1 MAEWQIDEQQLDRL
15 NLLLQHSGDV
25 LVHNCV
31 TRTAQESK
39 LFPVLP
45 YVMNAMMETY
55 YRYPDMIREASA
67 GVSPEELG
75 RRARESTHYL
85 SALTSWATLNY
96 YLNGRGLLIRL
107 GLYRPEDNLE
117 DLWTVSDWWMRFQ
130 ASYRQAEG
138 HAWAL
143 DGRDA
148 LKIHQERTLQV
159 FEADAY
165 EVDEALLSATTKF
178 MSSATQYSFLVNC
191 ESRSGLQAAG
201 PYRISESLLLHTR
214 DFMNLGECDLS
225 WVDGIGAAMPYNNL
239 TVSLITDDVRI
250 EVTDWG
256 TAYTVPEEYS
266 GRIRGVGLYT
276 SDFLT
281 DGYVPVGMGSK
292 AELTDTLLQL
302 ADVCAKATRELYS
315 RFAGFTNVQL
325 TEAGVYTYISA
336 ANGIA
341 HAAGTYRQAQWE
353 FVDERMRRLWPIF
366 NEEYAM
372 DAYIDH
378 FALSTGRNS
387 AWNEYYMETNSY
399 GSWRS
404 GSGPLPENG
413 RNAMTVSRRVL
424 LDDDYARRVNPN
436 GVSDCRGTSSLPPK
450 TSAYTTSQGRLTEE
464 QLNEAA
470 RGFTSPVFEE
480 PWASIDDAWVKWH
493 WNDQDVQGLYRHTQ
507 RDSRLLAGRGSG
519 LLREDIARI
528 RAEGGERSWGDLA

>member
-1 MAEWQIDEQQLDRL
+1 MSDWKIHEQQLNQL
-15 NLLLQHSGDV
+15 NMLLQHSGDV

-45 YVMNAMMETY
+45 FLMNVMMETY
-55 YRYPDMIREASA
+55 YRYPDIIREASA
-67 GVSPEELG
+67 VITPEELG

-117 DLWTVSDWWMRFQ
+117 DLWTVADWWMRFQ
-130 ASYRQAEG
+130 STYRQAEG

-148 LKIHQERTLQV
+148 LKIHQERTLQI

-165 EVDEALLSATTKF
+165 EVDDELLRATNKF

-191 ESRSGLQAAG
+191 ESRSGLAASG
-201 PYRISESLLLHTR
+201 PYRISDKFLLHTR
-214 DFMNLGECDLS
+214 DFINLGECDFS
-225 WVDGIGAAMPYNNL
+225 WVDGIGAAMPFNNL
-239 TVSLITDDVRI
+239 TISLITDDVRI

-266 GRIRGVGLYT
+266 QRIRGVGLYT

-281 DGYVPVGMGSK
+281 DGFVPVGMESK
-292 AELTDTLLQL
+292 AELIDTLCSL
-302 ADVCAKATRELYS
+302 AEICTKATRELYS
-315 RFAGFTNVQL
+315 RYAGFTNVQMI
-325 TEAGVYTYISA
+325 EAGVYTYLSA
-336 ANGIA
+336 ANGIS
-341 HAAGTYRQAQWE
+341 HAAGTYRQSQWE
-353 FVDERMRRLWPIF
+353 FIDDRMRRLWPIF

-378 FALSTGRNS
+378 FAQNTGMNA
-387 AWNEYYMETNSY
+387 AWNEYFMDTPAY
-399 GSWRS
+399 GAWKS
-404 GSGPLPENG
+404 GSGPLPGSG
-413 RNAMTVSRRVL
+413 RNAVPVSRRVL
-424 LDDDYARRVNPN
+424 VDDDYARRVNP
-436 GVSDCRGTSSLPPK
+436 RGPADWSGTTSLPAKTSS
-450 TSAYTTSQGRLTEE
+450 YTTSQGRLTEAD
-464 QLNEAA
+464 LNEAA
-470 RGFTSPVFEE
+470 RAFNSPVFEE

-493 WNDQDVQGLYRHTQ
+493 WKDEDVQELYRHTQ
-507 RDSRLLAGRGSG
+507 RGSRHLEGRGSG
-519 LLREDIARI
+519 LRREDIAMI
-528 RAEGGERSWGDLA
+528 RREAGESSWGDIA

>member
-1 MAEWQIDEQQLDRL
+1 VTNWQIDEQQLNRL
-15 NLLLQHSGDV
+15 NLLLQRSSDV

-45 YVMNAMMETY
+45 YLMNSMMETY
-55 YRYPDMIREASA
+55 YRFPDIIREASVV
-67 GVSPEELG
+67 VSPEELG

-130 ASYRQAEG
+130 SSYRQAEG
-138 HAWAL
+138 HSWAL
-143 DGRDA
+143 DGGDV

-165 EVDEALLSATTKF
+165 EVDDALLKATIKF

-191 ESRSGLQAAG
+191 ESRTGLQAAG
-201 PYRISESLLLHTR
+201 PYRVTDRLLMHTR
-214 DFMNLGECDLS
+214 DFMNLGECDFS
-225 WVDGIGAAMPYNNL
+225 WVDGIGVAMPYNNL
-239 TVSLITDDVRI
+239 TVSLITEDVRV

-266 GRIRGVGLYT
+266 QRIRGVGLYT

-281 DGYVPVGMGSK
+281 DGYLPVGMGSR
-292 AELTDTLLQL
+292 AELTDALLHL
-302 ADVCAKATRELYS
+302 ANLCAKATRELYS
-315 RFAGFTNVQL
+315 RYAGFTNVQM
-325 TEAGVYTYISA
+325 TEAGVYTYLSP
-336 ANGIA
+336 ANGIS
-341 HAAGTYRQAQWE
+341 HAAGTYRQSQFE
-353 FVDERMRRLWPIF
+353 FIDDRMRRLWPIF

-387 AWNEYYMETNSY
+387 AWNEYYMDTNSY
-399 GSWRS
+399 GSWRA
-404 GSGPLPENG
+404 GSSALPGNG
-413 RNAMTVSRRVL
+413 RNSALISRRVL
-424 LDDDYARRVNPN
+424 ADDDYARRVNPK
-436 GVSDCRGTSSLPPK
+436 GPADWSGTSSLPVK
-450 TSAYTTSQGRLTEE
+450 SSTYTTTQGKFSEDG
-464 QLNEAA
+464 LNAAA
-470 RGFTSPVFEE
+470 RSFSSPVFQE

-493 WNDQDVQGLYRHTQ
+493 WKGEDVQGLYRHTQ
-507 RDSRLLAGRGSG
+507 NRSRLLAGRGSG
-519 LLREDIARI
+519 LRREDINTI
-528 RAEGGERSWGDLA
+528 RRKAGERSWGDIA